1 MAAAQDA
8 QKAKKWQEVLAK
20 TREAEATQFAKTAWD
35 QHWMHEF
42 RGYAYSQLGQYP
54 EATREYEAGLS
65 SPCMSETARVG
76 RYKTLVT
83 MFYAM
88 RNYPKVIDY
97 ANRALKSGRD
107 PELQVTLGQAYYLTN
122 DNKNALR
129 IMKKSWRASSRRAR
143 PPKSRRCI

>member
-1 MAAAQDA
+1 
-8 QKAKKWQEVLAK
+8 L
-20 TREAEATQFAKTAWD
+20 
-35 QHWMHEF
+35 
-42 RGYAYSQLGQYP
+42 
-54 EATREYEAGLS
+54 
-65 SPCMSETARVG
+65 SETARVA

-107 PELQVTLGQAYYLTN
+107 AELQVTLGQAYYLTN

-129 IMKKSWRASSRRAR
+129 SCKDVMAVSRGKVSRRRADAASDR
-143 PPKSRRCI
+143 AACEKCRTTPA